1 MGEPLST
8 LSDCIPTEHFQPRE
22 STTEDGDL
30 LAHVRQWLQ
39 SFPTATTQQQCHQN
53 LQELLSDITEK
64 HPMFLEDFERFMQS
78 MASRDQS
85 WRFCMAAIC
94 IGRLLGIPRSLSGH
108 QNRELGFEDGS
119 IN

>member
-22 STTEDGDL
+22 STTEHGDL

-64 HPMFLEDFERFMQS
+64 HPMFLEDFDRFMQS

-85 WRFCMAAIC
+85 WRFWQQFVLEDCLAYLGLFLAIRTGNWDLRMA
-94 IGRLLGIPRSLSGH
+94 P
-108 QNRELGFEDGS
+108 
-119 IN
+119 